1 MKGRRVTA
9 VAWIFVATTF
19 IAAPMTTSAI
29 GRSKEKIIV
38 FSSGVDGSMS
48 NGRVMAGSNS
58 VARTSYDD
66 FDYNVS
72 SKQQDVATLSTVAT
86 ATTPIVTGLV
96 AASSIVL
103 AMVMDWMEEEEAEKS
118 KVKWFPL
125 SEQVGFVTP

>member
-1 MKGRRVTA
+1 
-9 VAWIFVATTF
+9 
-19 IAAPMTTSAI
+19 MTTSAK

-58 VARTSYDD
+58 AARTSYDD

-72 SKQQDVATLSTVAT
+72 SKQQDVATLSTVTA
-86 ATTPIVTGLV
+86 ATTPIVTELV

-103 AMVMDWMEEEEAEKS
+103 AMVMDWMEEEEEAEKN
-118 KVKWFPL
+118 
-125 SEQVGFVTP
+125 